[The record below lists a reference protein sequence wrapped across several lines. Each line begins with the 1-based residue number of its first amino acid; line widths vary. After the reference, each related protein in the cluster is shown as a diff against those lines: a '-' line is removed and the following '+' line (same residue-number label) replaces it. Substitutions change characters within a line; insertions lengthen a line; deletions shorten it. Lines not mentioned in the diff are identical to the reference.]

1 MSSSEPA
8 STGTAPGAAPP
19 QSGNVPAGIVPRAR
33 GFRDGDPFFV
43 FSQYAVGGILRAAS
57 RIVLK
62 DVNRCPAPDK
72 GPLILASS
80 HLAYADIPLLGAF
93 MPRPP
98 IFFSKSEVE
107 SWPVLGAVGARYGT
121 IYVRRG
127 EADRQAI
134 RDALACLAARQMLTI
149 FPEGHRNKG
158 RGLLQ
163 AQPGISLMALRG
175 GASVWPVAIDG
186 SHLIFNR
193 LRPTVSIRGGEPFN
207 PRDLLG
213 SDGKTLRD
221 HQELANIIMRRIRD
235 LLPARAHGVYA

>member
-1 MSSSEPA
+1 
-8 STGTAPGAAPP
+8 
-19 QSGNVPAGIVPRAR
+19 
-33 GFRDGDPFFV
+33 
-43 FSQYAVGGILRAAS
+43 
-57 RIVLK
+57 
-62 DVNRCPAPDK
+62 
-72 GPLILASS
+72 LILASS

-235 LLPARAHGVYA
+235 LLPASVHGVYA